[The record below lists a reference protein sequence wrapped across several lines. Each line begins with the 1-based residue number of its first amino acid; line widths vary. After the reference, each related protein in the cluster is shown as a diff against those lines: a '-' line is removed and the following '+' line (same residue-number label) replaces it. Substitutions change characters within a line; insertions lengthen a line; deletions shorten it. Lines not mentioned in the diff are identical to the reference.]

1 MKLKVD
7 LQCYKCHM
15 KVKKVLGKFPQ
26 ILKQKYDAENNIVI
40 IEVLCC
46 NPERLVDKIC
56 CRSDGAI
63 KSIEI
68 VEAKPKHHPKPES
81 PKVHHVAHT
90 EPEKPKLH
98 HPKPESP
105 KVHHVAHIELEKP
118 KSPPRQEAPAPT
130 QPAKLI
136 EPVVPVPIL
145 AYPSTLSASPAGI
158 FYEGGPAGF
167 QGFYGRPIYDSYGGS
182 WPCYQ
187 NCHYHH
193 FHEEEA
199 SQCRIS

>member
-1 MKLKVD
+1 MEEKRKAKMKLKVD

-15 KVKKVLGKFPQ
+15 KVK
-26 ILKQKYDAENNIVI
+26 
-40 IEVLCC
+40 
-46 NPERLVDKIC
+46 R
-56 CRSDGAI
+56 
-63 KSIEI
+63 SIEI

-81 PKVHHVAHT
+81 PKRLHVAPT
-90 EPEKPKLH
+90 EPEK
-98 HPKPESP
+98 S
-105 KVHHVAHIELEKP
+105 
-118 KSPPRQEAPAPT
+118 KSPPRQEAPALT
-130 QPAKLI
+130 QPVKLI
-136 EPVVPVPIL
+136 EPIVPVPIL
-145 AYPSTLSASPAGI
+145 AYPSTLSAPPAGI

-167 QGFYGRPIYDSYGGS
+167 QGFHGRPIYDSYGGS